1 MNKLAF
7 VNAKGGVGKTTSA
20 VLVACALAAYGKTA
34 LIDED
39 PQRSATAWHS
49 FAADSGNPLPLVTV
63 GHSLSAPLPTDVEW
77 VVLDTPPGDEQVIRN
92 ALQWA
97 DLAVLPTRPGLL
109 ELLQLTPLL
118 DLAGS
123 FDTSA
128 AVLLTQT
135 RAGVRETVEAYEGLA
150 SRGVALF
157 ETQVPLRAATSRLAG
172 RAPTSADLQ
181 FTAYADVAKEIKEA
195 F

>member
-1 MNKLAF
+1 MHTLAF

-20 VLVACALAAYGKTA
+20 VLVACALAEHGKTA
-34 LIDED
+34 LIDSD
-39 PQRSATAWHS
+39 PQRSATAWHA
-49 FAADSGNPLPLVTV
+49 FATESGSPLPLALVD
-63 GHSLSAPLPTDVEW
+63 SLRTPLPEDLEW
-77 VVLDTPPGDEQVIRN
+77 VVLDTPPGDEQLIRN
-92 ALQWA
+92 ALDWA

-118 DLAGS
+118 DLAAS
-123 FDTSA
+123 FGTSA

-135 RAGVRETVEAYEGLA
+135 RAGVRETVEAYEGLT

-157 ETQVPLRAATSRLAG
+157 DTQVPLRAATSRLAG
-172 RAPTSADLQ
+172 RAPTSAELQ
-181 FTAYADVAKEIKEA
+181 FTAYADVAQEIKEA

>member
-1 MNKLAF
+1 MHTLAF

-20 VLVACALAAYGKTA
+20 VLVACALAEHGKTA
-34 LIDED
+34 LIDSD
-39 PQRSATAWHS
+39 PQRSATAWHA
-49 FAADSGNPLPLVTV
+49 FATETGSPLPLALVD
-63 GHSLSAPLPTDVEW
+63 SLRTPLPEDLEW
-77 VVLDTPPGDEQVIRN
+77 VVLDTPPGDEQLIRN
-92 ALQWA
+92 ALDWA

-118 DLAGS
+118 DLAAS
-123 FDTSA
+123 FGTSA

-135 RAGVRETVEAYEGLA
+135 RAGVRETVEAYEGLT

-157 ETQVPLRAATSRLAG
+157 DTQVPLRAATSRLAG
-172 RAPTSADLQ
+172 RAPTSAELQ
-181 FTAYADVAKEIKEA
+181 FTAYADVAQEIKEA

>member
-1 MNKLAF
+1 MNRLAF

-20 VLVACALAAYGKTA
+20 VLVACALAEHGKTA
-34 LIDED
+34 LIDSD
-39 PQRSATAWHS
+39 PQRSATAWHA
-49 FAADSGNPLPLVTV
+49 FATESGSPLPLALVD
-63 GHSLSAPLPTDVEW
+63 SLRTPLPEDLEW
-77 VVLDTPPGDEQVIRN
+77 VVLDTPPGDEQLIRN
-92 ALQWA
+92 ALDWA

-118 DLAGS
+118 DLAAS
-123 FDTSA
+123 FGTSA

-135 RAGVRETVEAYEGLA
+135 RAGVRETVEAYEGLS

-157 ETQVPLRAATSRLAG
+157 DTQVPLRAATSRLAG
-172 RAPTSADLQ
+172 RAPTSAELQ
-181 FTAYADVAKEIKEA
+181 FTAYADVAQEIKEA